1 MKSDFAL
8 DPATSPAVRT
18 EGARVVTAWEVASEL
33 ASKEQEL
40 KAESKILGLP
50 NNLPHSERQ
59 ATWKG
64 Y

>member
-8 DPATSPAVRT
+8 DPATSPAVRAA
-18 EGARVVTAWEVASEL
+18 GARVVTAWEVASEL

-50 NNLPHSERQ
+50 SNLPHYERQ
-59 ATWKG
+59 AMLEG
-64 Y
+64 C